1 MSISKRI
8 ALFVLAA
15 TALAMALSAAALL
28 LFGQQLGQ
36 RLGQQLGQTVGGASP
51 FAWQLYT
58 ALALA
63 QLVPCAGLLLMLAKL
78 RPYVMGPQVQLVRQL
93 TAVGEGRYEHCVQ
106 PEVLEWAEPFRAAN
120 VMVARLVQRRKA
132 RDKQLSSLREEVDT
146 DSLTGLASR
155 AQFMQTLLAALN
167 LSAVVPNAASNS
179 ALRGV
184 VTIIRVHDLVGVNQ
198 RMGRERGDELLASIA
213 MLLRIHL
220 VRLGAADALLAR
232 LNGADFAVVASA
244 VQPLALDDW
253 LEDLGRSFADLH
265 HNAVADRPHVAW
277 LGASTF
283 SRGVAISDVLSRTDA
298 MVQVCESQKCIYRL
312 TSAGESE
319 HAIPTGQ
326 WRGHIERA
334 LDVGLVSLAYFPVL
348 LANGSVLHREAVIR
362 LSLPDGSVM
371 PGAKVIPPAMRTGRI
386 MDLDLRVIE
395 LALLELR
402 EHPEAADA
410 AVNVSPQSLVR
421 PVFLERLQVLLNS
434 AGAAASRL
442 WIEVDESVL
451 HDDHGQIQALGKL
464 LRASQ
469 TRLGIDHFS
478 AAWTQAFDLPAQGFS
493 FIKLD
498 ASLCASVATGTQRR
512 DFPKALRGVLG
523 PQPCLVIATGL
534 RHVGA
539 VSRAWASDFDAAT
552 GPALSQQ
559 WADSAALQRKTTAL
573 V

>member
-1 MSISKRI
+1 
-8 ALFVLAA
+8 
-15 TALAMALSAAALL
+15 
-28 LFGQQLGQ
+28 
-36 RLGQQLGQTVGGASP
+36 
-51 FAWQLYT
+51 
-58 ALALA
+58 
-63 QLVPCAGLLLMLAKL
+63 
-78 RPYVMGPQVQLVRQL
+78 
-93 TAVGEGRYEHCVQ
+93 
-106 PEVLEWAEPFRAAN
+106 
-120 VMVARLVQRRKA
+120 VMVARLVQSRDE

-167 LSAVVPNAASNS
+167 LNGVASTVTSALTPHS

-213 MLLRIHL
+213 MLLRMHL
-220 VRLGAADALLAR
+220 MRLGAADALLAR

-244 VQPLALDDW
+244 VQALALDDW
-253 LEDLGRSFADLH
+253 LEDLGRGFADLH

-283 SRGVAISDVLSRTDA
+283 TRGESISDVLSRTDA
-298 MVQVCESQKCIYRL
+298 MVQTCESQKAVYRL

-319 HAIPTGQ
+319 QAIPTGQ

-334 LDVGLVSLAYFPVL
+334 LETGLVSLAYFPVL
-348 LANGSVLHREAVIR
+348 SPDGSVLHREAVIR

-371 PGAKVIPPAMRTGRI
+371 TGAKVIPPAMRTGRV

-442 WIEVDESVL
+442 WIEVDESML
-451 HDDHGQIQALGKL
+451 NDDHGEIQALSKML
-464 LRASQ
+464 NASQ

-478 AAWTQAFDLPAQGFS
+478 STWTQVFDLPARGFS

-498 ASLCASVATGTQRR
+498 ASLCAGVAARSERR
-512 DFPKALRGVLG
+512 DFPQALRGLLG
-523 PQPCLVIATGL
+523 TQLCLVIATGL
-534 RHVGA
+534 RNAGD
-539 VSRAWASDFDAAT
+539 VSTAWASSFDAAT
-552 GPALSQQ
+552 GPALSRQ
-559 WADSAALQRKTTAL
+559 WVDAAAAPRK
-573 V
+573 VVERV